1 MDATL
6 KAFFDAKKSLVADTK
21 IPGSKKQSTKAPK
34 GSKEMNKPLEEDHYK
49 RFASS
54 AIKDLPSKKDL
65 VDKMQQFIDSEEAKL

>member
-6 KAFFDAKKSLVADTK
+6 KAFFDAKKSLINDTK
-21 IPGSKKQSTKAPK
+21 IPGSKKQSTKPPK
-34 GSKEMNKPLEEDHYK
+34 GNMNKPLEEDHYK
-49 RFASS
+49 RFAAS